1 MGDCGW
7 EPRDL
12 AVTLGS
18 SQESRTTGDAATC
31 GEPGVRLKPEKNK
44 PSGPYV
50 FFFSPLTLSLFA
62 TPTIQWC
69 VGGCREGGWW
79 VAGLRCSLTYRLLL
93 MFVAFRITGSLSAC
107 VMQSLRPPRGRM

>member
-50 FFFSPLTLSLFA
+50 FFFPPLLFLSL
-62 TPTIQWC
+62 Q
-69 VGGCREGGWW
+69 
-79 VAGLRCSLTYRLLL
+79 
-93 MFVAFRITGSLSAC
+93 
-107 VMQSLRPPRGRM
+107 RPPSSGVWVGVGKGDGGSPGSDAR

>member
-1 MGDCGW
+1 MGDSGW

-50 FFFSPLTLSLFA
+50 FSPLTLSLFA
-62 TPTIQWC
+62 HPPSSGVW
-69 VGGCREGGWW
+69 VGVRKGDGG
-79 VAGLRCSLTYRLLL
+79 SP
-93 MFVAFRITGSLSAC
+93 GSDA
-107 VMQSLRPPRGRM
+107 R

>member
-18 SQESRTTGDAATC
+18 SQESRTTGDAATR

-50 FFFSPLTLSLFA
+50 FFPPSLSPSLHA
-62 TPTIQWC
+62 HHPVVCGWVLGRGMVGRQAPMLVDISTIAHVC
-69 VGGCREGGWW
+69 
-79 VAGLRCSLTYRLLL
+79 RLLYHWPL
-93 MFVAFRITGSLSAC
+93 ERMCDAITPSS
-107 VMQSLRPPRGRM
+107 

>member
-12 AVTLGS
+12 AVTFGS
-18 SQESRTTGDAATC
+18 SQESRATGDTATC

-50 FFFSPLTLSLFA
+50 FFFPPSLSLSLFA
-62 TPTIQWC
+62 
-69 VGGCREGGWW
+69 
-79 VAGLRCSLTYRLLL
+79 
-93 MFVAFRITGSLSAC
+93 
-107 VMQSLRPPRGRM
+107 RPPPSGVWVGVRKGDGGSPGSDAR